1 MWETCSPSEGGN
13 GTVGGETRLQTVL
26 GAIVLLLT
34 FGRCVEN
41 VGKLLTFGRWE
52 RHGRWE
58 TRLQTA
64 LGAVRLLLTFGRWVS
79 EKAGR

>member
-1 MWETCSPSEGGN
+1 M
-13 GTVGGETRLQTVL
+13 RLQTVL

-41 VGKLLTFGRWE
+41 VGKLLTFGRW
-52 RHGRWE
+52 
-58 TRLQTA
+58 
-64 LGAVRLLLTFGRWVS
+64 VS

>member
-1 MWETCSPSEGGN
+1 MWETCSPSKGGN

-64 LGAVRLLLTFGRWVS
+64 LGAMRLLRTFGR
-79 EKAGR
+79 